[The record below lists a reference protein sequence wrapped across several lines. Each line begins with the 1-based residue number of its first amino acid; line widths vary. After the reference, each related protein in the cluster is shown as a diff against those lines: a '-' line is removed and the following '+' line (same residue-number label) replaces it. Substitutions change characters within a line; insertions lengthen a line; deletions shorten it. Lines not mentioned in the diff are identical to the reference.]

1 MNIKDLPVGKNPA
14 EGQVNVFI
22 EIPKN
27 SSIKYEL
34 DKDSGCIFVDRFLFT
49 SEYYPSNYGFIPNT
63 LAEDGDPVDV
73 LVLSDLSVAPGTVIP
88 SVIIGMLEMEDEAGV
103 DAKLIAVPSAKIDPV
118 YGVFNDIADIPE
130 ALKNK
135 MKHFFETYKQLEP
148 GKWVKVKEWK
158 DKKAALDVVQNS
170 LGDK

>member
-1 MNIKDLPVGKNPA
+1 
-14 EGQVNVFI
+14 
-22 EIPKN
+22 
-27 SSIKYEL
+27 
-34 DKDSGCIFVDRFLFT
+34 DRFLFT

-88 SVIIGMLEMEDEAGV
+88 SVIIGMLEMEDEAGI

-118 YGVFNDIADIPE
+118 YGVYSDISDIPE

-135 MKHFFETYKQLEP
+135 MKHFFE
-148 GKWVKVKEWK
+148 
-158 DKKAALDVVQNS
+158 
-170 LGDK
+170 

>member
-1 MNIKDLPVGKNPA
+1 
-14 EGQVNVFI
+14 
-22 EIPKN
+22 
-27 SSIKYEL
+27 
-34 DKDSGCIFVDRFLFT
+34 
-49 SEYYPSNYGFIPNT
+49 GFIPNT

>member
-1 MNIKDLPVGKNPA
+1 MNIKDLPVGKKPE

-22 EIPKN
+22 EIPKD

-49 SEYYPSNYGFIPNT
+49 AEYYPANYGFIPNT
-63 LAEDGDPVDV
+63 LADDGDPVDV
-73 LVLSDLSVAPGTVIP
+73 LVLSDQSVAPGTVIP
-88 SVIIGMLEMEDEAGV
+88 SVIIGMLEMEDEAGI
-103 DAKLIAVPSAKIDPV
+103 DAKLIAVPNNKIDPM
-118 YGVFNDIADIPE
+118 YGTFTDITDVPE

-148 GKWVKVKEWK
+148 GKWVKVKDWK
-158 DKKAALDVVQNS
+158 GRDDAIDVVKKG
-170 LGDK
+170 LVK